1 MKRKLLLAVMAAA
14 IMGSSLTVYAQPKT
28 MPDGTVFD
36 AEFYAET
43 YPDVKAA
50 FGNDAAA
57 LYNHYVQYGKA
68 EGRQATA
75 ASAAGEKSKGAATQA
90 APMSQEEVSARI
102 QKEWFTKLS
111 EAELTSFKG
120 TADWKKW

>member
-1 MKRKLLLAVMAAA
+1 MKRKLLLAVLAVA

-50 FGNDAAA
+50 FGKDEAGGGVCPHTKGMV
-57 LYNHYVQYGKA
+57 YKA
-68 EGRQATA
+68 E
-75 ASAAGEKSKGAATQA
+75 
-90 APMSQEEVSARI
+90 
-102 QKEWFTKLS
+102 
-111 EAELTSFKG
+111 
-120 TADWKKW
+120 